1 MKIRIVSLL
10 SVLAAAVMP
19 LHAQQCMT
27 WDEAYRRADSLAAR
41 LTLDEKISMM
51 RGYDKFFLPGV
62 PDKGMPYIFTSD
74 ATQGLRLNLNL
85 PDPTMIRQIDRS
97 TAFPSPIMLAATF
110 SPEMA
115 YEYARAVGEE
125 CRASGV
131 EVLLG
136 PGMNIYRNS
145 QCSRNFEYLGED
157 PYLAA
162 RMVERYVEGMQS
174 TGTLACLKHFLAN
187 NTEWYRR
194 RSNSIVDER
203 AIHEIYTPAFV
214 AGIEAGA
221 ATVMTAYNRL
231 NGEWCGQSEYVINDL
246 LRGEF
251 GFRGLVMSDWR
262 SIYDWGKV
270 VASGLNVDMPG
281 EDYFYLDGDIRGRVE
296 RGEFSES
303 DIDRMIRPTI
313 ATAIAFGLYDR
324 ILSGDKYRPELL
336 DSLPSHARTA
346 YEVAAEG
353 TVLLRNDGILPLDA
367 SGRSILL
374 TGRWLDGLPRGG
386 GAARVEGYDTVTPVD
401 ALKALGDVTVSKN
414 PTDEELRNAD
424 IVIFTTGTYD
434 TEAVERPFA
443 LPKADERA
451 VRRAVELNPNTIV
464 IVNSGSGIDMT
475 AWSDRCAAL
484 IYGWYPGQNG
494 YEAIADII
502 RGKISPSGKLPMTIE
517 RSFSDSPAA
526 GSMPRG
532 ASFYDKVRNEHF
544 IMPYDIL
551 YDESVLVGYRWY
563 EYNGIRPLFPFGY
576 GLSYTTF
583 KIDRPCCSR
592 STATVS
598 KGSPARISV
607 RLRNTGERR
616 GKEVIQ
622 LYVGENTPSIVRPP
636 KELKRIHKVELDAG
650 ESATVE
656 FEIGSDDLAF
666 WDVQTHAWKTNAGEY
681 TLYIGTSSEDIACT
695 IPLKVIE

>member
-1 MKIRIVSLL
+1 MST
-10 SVLAAAVMP
+10 
-19 LHAQQCMT
+19 C
-27 WDEAYRRADSLAAR
+27 RAK
-41 LTLDEKISMM
+41 T
-51 RGYDKFFLPGV
+51 
-62 PDKGMPYIFTSD
+62 TS
-74 ATQGLRLNLNL
+74 
-85 PDPTMIRQIDRS
+85 IS
-97 TAFPSPIMLAATF
+97 TATFAGGSSAA
-110 SPEMA
+110 
-115 YEYARAVGEE
+115 
-125 CRASGV
+125 
-131 EVLLG
+131 
-136 PGMNIYRNS
+136 
-145 QCSRNFEYLGED
+145 
-157 PYLAA
+157 
-162 RMVERYVEGMQS
+162 
-174 TGTLACLKHFLAN
+174 
-187 NTEWYRR
+187 
-194 RSNSIVDER
+194 
-203 AIHEIYTPAFV
+203 
-214 AGIEAGA
+214 
-221 ATVMTAYNRL
+221 
-231 NGEWCGQSEYVINDL
+231 
-246 LRGEF
+246 
-251 GFRGLVMSDWR
+251 
-262 SIYDWGKV
+262 
-270 VASGLNVDMPG
+270 
-281 EDYFYLDGDIRGRVE
+281 
-296 RGEFSES
+296 
-303 DIDRMIRPTI
+303 TI

-374 TGRWLDGLPRGG
+374 TGRWLDELPRGG

-532 ASFYDKVRNEHF
+532 ASFYDKARNEHF

-583 KIDRPCCSR
+583 EIDRPCCGR

-622 LYVGENTPSIVRPP
+622 LYVGENTPSVVRPP

>member
-374 TGRWLDGLPRGG
+374 TGRWLDELPRGG

-414 PTDEELRNAD
+414 PTDEELRN
-424 IVIFTTGTYD
+424 FPWYD
-434 TEAVERPFA
+434 TYAFLGGSFGFLLMLAV
-443 LPKADERA
+443 
-451 VRRAVELNPNTIV
+451 LNFIHV
-464 IVNSGSGIDMT
+464 D
-475 AWSDRCAAL
+475 
-484 IYGWYPGQNG
+484 
-494 YEAIADII
+494 
-502 RGKISPSGKLPMTIE
+502 GKP
-517 RSFSDSPAA
+517 
-526 GSMPRG
+526 
-532 ASFYDKVRNEHF
+532 V
-544 IMPYDIL
+544 
-551 YDESVLVGYRWY
+551 V
-563 EYNGIRPLFPFGY
+563 
-576 GLSYTTF
+576 
-583 KIDRPCCSR
+583 
-592 STATVS
+592 
-598 KGSPARISV
+598 
-607 RLRNTGERR
+607 
-616 GKEVIQ
+616 
-622 LYVGENTPSIVRPP
+622 
-636 KELKRIHKVELDAG
+636 
-650 ESATVE
+650 
-656 FEIGSDDLAF
+656 
-666 WDVQTHAWKTNAGEY
+666 NAGEE
-681 TLYIGTSSEDIACT
+681 LKNGAMWGIVVIIGCFSLLGNAMADAELGIRAWIISSLSPVFGGMGLLPLLILIAVIITFATNFCNGLPLVLACNSAVLPFICELELSTGISSSAVATMINLCANMAFLTYAGT
-695 IPLKVIE
+695 IYSSLILGREEIDQKWVWGDAIKILPAFMAVCFVVCYALCHILP

>member
-313 ATAIAFGLYDR
+313 ATDR
-324 ILSGDKYRPELL
+324 K
-336 DSLPSHARTA
+336 
-346 YEVAAEG
+346 
-353 TVLLRNDGILPLDA
+353 
-367 SGRSILL
+367 
-374 TGRWLDGLPRGG
+374 
-386 GAARVEGYDTVTPVD
+386 
-401 ALKALGDVTVSKN
+401 
-414 PTDEELRNAD
+414 
-424 IVIFTTGTYD
+424 
-434 TEAVERPFA
+434 
-443 LPKADERA
+443 
-451 VRRAVELNPNTIV
+451 
-464 IVNSGSGIDMT
+464 
-475 AWSDRCAAL
+475 
-484 IYGWYPGQNG
+484 
-494 YEAIADII
+494 
-502 RGKISPSGKLPMTIE
+502 
-517 RSFSDSPAA
+517 
-526 GSMPRG
+526 
-532 ASFYDKVRNEHF
+532 
-544 IMPYDIL
+544 
-551 YDESVLVGYRWY
+551 SVV
-563 EYNGIRPLFPFGY
+563 
-576 GLSYTTF
+576 
-583 KIDRPCCSR
+583 
-592 STATVS
+592 
-598 KGSPARISV
+598 
-607 RLRNTGERR
+607 
-616 GKEVIQ
+616 
-622 LYVGENTPSIVRPP
+622 
-636 KELKRIHKVELDAG
+636 
-650 ESATVE
+650 
-656 FEIGSDDLAF
+656 
-666 WDVQTHAWKTNAGEY
+666 
-681 TLYIGTSSEDIACT
+681 
-695 IPLKVIE
+695 